1 MLKSMTGFGESTQV
15 NGHYSVTVEI
25 KSVNHR
31 FLDIQIRSPKQV
43 NAYETQIRQII
54 KDTLPRGRVEV
65 FVTIKE
71 TSDEGKKV
79 AIHWGLIDQL
89 VTQLQVGAA
98 KYGAT
103 DLPVS
108 QIIQQVVTLPD
119 FVEITEQG
127 QTDESLAGLLLAA
140 VTEACGQNAASRLI
154 EGAGLEA
161 VMVANRQVIGAAL
174 TQLSEFVTVYETEF
188 SARFQQKLQDYLG
201 SSVDQE
207 RLLTEMAL
215 LLERGDIHEELDR
228 LAIHLK
234 KFDQLVTKEEPVG
247 RELDFLI
254 QEMNREINTIG
265 SKSGA
270 IEIKELVVQMKTTV
284 EKIREQVQNVE

>member
-65 FVTIKE
+65 FITIKE

-228 LAIHLK
+228 LTIHLK

-270 IEIKELVVQMKTTV
+270 IEIKELVIQMKTTV

>member
-1 MLKSMTGFGESTQV
+1 MKSMTGFGESTQV

>member
-65 FVTIKE
+65 FITIKE

>member
-65 FVTIKE
+65 FITIKE

-161 VMVANRQVIGAAL
+161 VMVANRQVIGDAL
-174 TQLSEFVTVYETEF
+174 TQLSEFVTVYEAEF

-201 SSVDQE
+201 SSMDQE

>member
-65 FVTIKE
+65 FITIKE

-161 VMVANRQVIGAAL
+161 VMVANRQVIGDAL
-174 TQLSEFVTVYETEF
+174 TQLSEFVTVYEAEF

>member
-65 FVTIKE
+65 FITIKE

-127 QTDESLAGLLLAA
+127 QTDESLAGLLLVA

-154 EGAGLEA
+154 EGEGLEA

-174 TQLSEFVTVYETEF
+174 TQLSEFVTVYEAEF

>member
-1 MLKSMTGFGESTQV
+1 MKSMTGFGESTQV

-65 FVTIKE
+65 FITIKE

>member
-1 MLKSMTGFGESTQV
+1 MTGFGESTQV

-65 FVTIKE
+65 FITIKE

>member
-65 FVTIKE
+65 FITIKE

-161 VMVANRQVIGAAL
+161 VMVANRQVIRAAL
-174 TQLSEFVTVYETEF
+174 TQLSEFVTVYEAEF

>member
-65 FVTIKE
+65 FITIKE

-140 VTEACGQNAASRLI
+140 VTEACGQNASSRLI

-174 TQLSEFVTVYETEF
+174 TQLSEFVTVYEAEF

>member
-65 FVTIKE
+65 FITIKE

-161 VMVANRQVIGAAL
+161 VMVANRQVIGDAL
-174 TQLSEFVTVYETEF
+174 TQLSDFVTVYEVEF

>member
-65 FVTIKE
+65 FITIKE

-140 VTEACGQNAASRLI
+140 VTEACGQNATSRLI

>member
-65 FVTIKE
+65 FITIKE

-140 VTEACGQNAASRLI
+140 VTEACGQNASSRLI